1 MLNFELVAHRGYP
14 KRFPDNSLSGIRAAI
29 AAGARYLEI
38 DVQLSTDGTVW
49 LFHDETLERVCGTAG
64 RLVDLDDAAI
74 NELRAAET
82 ARLGER
88 FADEPVAKLA
98 DVVRLLEAAPQVFT
112 FVEIKPVAL
121 AVHGVLPVVEAVLA
135 ELAVLGERA
144 AVISFDFEALV
155 ASRERAPQHPIAP
168 IVKDWDQVQGEAG
181 KLEPEYLFCD
191 VRRLPAEGLLELAP
205 ELVVYEVVDPN
216 LALELGRRGA
226 QFVETFAFPEMH
238 DALDL
243 RDE

>member
-1 MLNFELVAHRGYP
+1 MLNFEIVAHRGYP
-14 KRFPDNSLSGIRAAI
+14 KRFPDNSLSGIHAAI

-38 DVQLSTDGTVW
+38 DVQLSKDGTPW
-49 LFHDETLERVCGTAG
+49 LFHDETLERVCGERG

-74 NELRAAET
+74 GALRASEA

-88 FADEPVAKLA
+88 FADEPVARLT
-98 DVVRLLEAAPQVFT
+98 DVARALEAAPQVFT

-121 AVHGVLPVVEAVLA
+121 ETHGVQRVVEAVLA
-135 ELAVLGERA
+135 ELTKLGERA
-144 AVISFDFEALV
+144 AVISFTFEALV

-168 IVKDWDQVQGEAG
+168 IVKDWDQVHGEAG
-181 KLEPEYLFCD
+181 QLEPEYLFCD
-191 VRRLPAEGLLELAP
+191 VRRLPAEGPLQLKP

-226 QFVETFAFPEMH
+226 KFVETFAFPEMH
-238 DALDL
+238 DALEL

>member
-38 DVQLSTDGTVW
+38 DVHLSTSGTPW
-49 LFHDETLERVCGTAG
+49 LFHNETLEQVCGVRG

-74 NELRAAET
+74 EALRASET

-88 FADEPVAKLA
+88 FADEPVARLA
-98 DVVRLLEAAPQVFT
+98 DVVGVLEAAPQVFT

-121 AVHGVLPVVEAVLA
+121 EAHGVERVVEAVLT
-135 ELAVLGERA
+135 ELEPLAGRV
-144 AVISFDFEALV
+144 AVISFTFDALV
-155 ASRERAPQHPIAP
+155 ASRARAPHPIAP
-168 IVKDWDQVQGEAG
+168 IVKSWKQVDREARA
-181 KLEPEYLFCD
+181 LEPEYLFCN
-191 VRRLPAEGLLELAP
+191 VRHLPDEGHLELAP
-205 ELVVYEVVDPN
+205 ELVVYEVVDPDQ
-216 LALELGRRGA
+216 ALELGRRGA
-226 QFVETFAFPEMH
+226 KFVETFAFPEMH
-238 DALDL
+238 DALGL